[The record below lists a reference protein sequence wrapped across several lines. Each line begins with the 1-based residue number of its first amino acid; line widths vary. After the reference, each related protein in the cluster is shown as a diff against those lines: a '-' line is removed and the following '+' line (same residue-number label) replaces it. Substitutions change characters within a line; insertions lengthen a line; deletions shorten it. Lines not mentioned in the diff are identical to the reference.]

1 MCVVF
6 LRSLLGAFLI
16 VRLNH
21 RFLTLFTVDTP
32 LRAAGIRVIDVTDMN
47 SAVDKHVVMITEE
60 LESFETE
67 PDFSRIGRGVKLN
80 TGIYW
85 AAREKTEAIKL
96 NCWIYLS
103 SPMLN
108 LSLSFLI
115 ARFC

>member
-1 MCVVF
+1 MF